1 MDRAWGC
8 KHGWGVVGTGGPR
21 TRGVLVCVPW
31 VRRVEDVA
39 GLSRAGPTDCAEA
52 CDMSILVVQE
62 RDPGREGTQE
72 GGKGT
77 LDGAGEKF

>member
-1 MDRAWGC
+1 M
-8 KHGWGVVGTGGPR
+8 VGADVLGGPR

-39 GLSRAGPTDCAEA
+39 GLSRAGPIDCAEA
-52 CDMSILVVQE
+52 CDMPNLLMQE
-62 RDPGREGTQE
+62 RDPPDREGTQE

-77 LDGAGEKF
+77 LDGACEKF

>member
-1 MDRAWGC
+1 
-8 KHGWGVVGTGGPR
+8 
-21 TRGVLVCVPW
+21 
-31 VRRVEDVA
+31 
-39 GLSRAGPTDCAEA
+39 
-52 CDMSILVVQE
+52 MSILVVQE